1 MLTLLNYYQR
11 HVAELGWDARVA
23 LSVYGSFSSKEYI
36 KAQKLRLVMSHYL
49 VFLINGTKFIKSLM
63 TTNSIL
69 ECYMVLLNYD
79 QESAGKVSQ
88 ENIC

>member
-1 MLTLLNYYQR
+1 
-11 HVAELGWDARVA
+11 
-23 LSVYGSFSSKEYI
+23 
-36 KAQKLRLVMSHYL
+36 MSHYL